1 MQIGPFLAVAAIVV
15 ITPGVDMALVTRN
28 ALMHGR
34 RAAVMT
40 AFGINVGILFWV
52 MAAALGLAAVVS
64 TSASAFAAIKLAGAA
79 YLVYLGIQA
88 LRSARRDR
96 QEDQPI
102 VRSAPSSRLAFRQ
115 GLVSNILNPK
125 IAVFFTSLL
134 PQFVG
139 AHGSAGNLL
148 LLGLLFN
155 AMGIGWLICY
165 ATAVAR
171 GRNVLVRPRV
181 KRTLDRIS
189 GLVVVGS
196 EYASRSKTASN
207 AKVGGSRGPSSSG
220 STTPA
225 AASAPATPIAGAD
238 TPRSAVAVKWWFPG
252 RYFGL
257 HHKSRALEEWKRSH
271 DAETLAEWKRRQQEG

>member
-1 MQIGPFLAVAAIVV
+1 MHLGPFLAVAAIVV

-52 MAAALGLAAVVS
+52 LAAALGLAAVVS
-64 TSASAFAAIKLAGAA
+64 TSTTAFAAIKLAGAA
-79 YLVYLGIQA
+79 YLVYLGVQA
-88 LRSARRDR
+88 LRSARTDR
-96 QEDQPI
+96 PESEPI
-102 VRSAPSSRLAFRQ
+102 RRPAPSSRLAFRQ

-139 AHGSAGNLL
+139 ARGSIGNLL

-155 AMGIGWLICY
+155 AMGVGWLVCY

-171 GRNVLVRPRV
+171 GRNVLARPRV
-181 KRTLDRIS
+181 RRTLEGIS
-189 GLVVVGS
+189 GLVLVGLGT
-196 EYASRSKTASN
+196 R
-207 AKVGGSRGPSSSG
+207 
-220 STTPA
+220 
-225 AASAPATPIAGAD
+225 
-238 TPRSAVAVKWWFPG
+238 
-252 RYFGL
+252 L
-257 HHKSRALEEWKRSH
+257 ALE
-271 DAETLAEWKRRQQEG
+271 RR